1 MTARSGSI
9 PLVDTIL
16 RAYYTAFNQR
26 RFADAATLLTPDAML
41 DHVPFGQQRGGD
53 AYVRFATTWCL
64 AFPDAALTVERVD
77 QRGENIVD
85 VHLLGTGTHLGLLD
99 FGSYRFK
106 PTGTVARLHMRE
118 TLTIADDKIAASTLS
133 FDVNDLVAQ
142 LSPVDY
148 TELIARLKRIRQ
160 LSDELFR
167 SSDSARERDIVSQL
181 GPELDAARRALR
193 PHYNR

>member
-1 MTARSGSI
+1 
-9 PLVDTIL
+9 LDTIL
-16 RAYYTAFNQR
+16 REYYTAFNER
-26 RFADAATLLTPDAML
+26 RFADAARLFTEDALL
-41 DHVPFGQQRGGD
+41 DHIPFGQQRGGE
-53 AYVRFATTWCL
+53 AYLRFATTWVL
-64 AFPDAALTVERVD
+64 AFPDSTLAVERVD
-77 QRGENIVD
+77 KRGDDIVD

-106 PTGTVARLHMRE
+106 PTGTTARLHLRE
-118 TLTIADDKIAASTLS
+118 TLTISSDRIVASTLS

-142 LSPVDY
+142 LSPVNY
-148 TELIARLKRIRQ
+148 TELIARMRRIRQ

-167 SSDSARERDIVSQL
+167 AVGNPARERDIACQL